1 MKLTNKNFGVFDV
14 IMQNRLI
21 FNVSSFKNEMS
32 KHYICL
38 IHKATS
44 HTQKIGLQ

>member
-1 MKLTNKNFGVFDV
+1 MKLTAKKFVAVDA

-38 IHKATS
+38 IHKAAS
-44 HTQKIGLQ
+44 HI